1 MKSYKQPPTMK
12 ILIIAHYH
20 EANGSN
26 RSMADLVFGLQ
37 TLGVEVNI
45 VVPREGSLSALF
57 CTSEINVLVV
67 PIPWWMSVN
76 KLTSIQGVVLA
87 KEIWIS
93 ALKISKIIKEEG
105 IDLVYTNTSVTPVGA
120 LAAQIAGVPHV
131 WQIREYGKLDF
142 GLRFNFP
149 LWASM
154 RFLRSSDAIIVHAQ
168 GVKETRFFGTCDKVH
183 LIYNGVATEG
193 QFEQRLKTRESSLSN
208 GEFTFLMASSFNPVK
223 RLEAAIHALK
233 SLQRQGLRARLI
245 LAGDGEKSYVNSL
258 HSLVN
263 ELGLDSCVN
272 FPGFLKDPYPQYFMS
287 DCLLV
292 CSDYEAF
299 SRSALEAMSTALPVI
314 GRASGGT
321 PEIISE
327 GETGFL
333 FNNQIELVTCM
344 AELITK
350 PELARQMGKAGWK
363 KARKDFTVERCAAEV
378 YNIFKSVLG
387 TT

>member
-1 MKSYKQPPTMK
+1 MK
-12 ILIIAHYH
+12 ILVITHYH

-37 TLGVEVNI
+37 TLGVEI
-45 VVPREGSLSALF
+45 HLVVPREGSLSALF
-57 CTSEINVLVV
+57 YSSELNILVV

-76 KLTSIQGVVLA
+76 KLTSFQSLVLA
-87 KEIWIS
+87 IEIRNS
-93 ALKISKIIKEEG
+93 AFKISRIIKEKG
-105 IDLVYTNTSVTPVGA
+105 IDLVYTNTSVTPVGC
-120 LAAQIAGVPHV
+120 LAAHIAGVPHV
-131 WQIREYGKLDF
+131 WQIREYGNLDF

-149 LWASM
+149 VWASK
-154 RFLRSSDAIIVHAQ
+154 RLLRSSDAIIVHAQ
-168 GVKETRFFGTCDKVH
+168 GVKEKQFFSTDDKVH
-183 LIYNGVATEG
+183 LIYNGVATEA
-193 QFEQRLKTRESSLSN
+193 QFEERLKTRDVSLSN

-245 LAGDGEKSYVNSL
+245 LAGGGEKSYVNSL
-258 HSLVN
+258 HLLVN
-263 ELGLDSCVN
+263 ELGLDSCVS
-272 FPGFLKDPYPQYFMS
+272 FPGFLMDPYPQYFMS

-321 PEIISE
+321 LEIIRD

-333 FNNQIELVTCM
+333 FNNQNELVTCM

-350 PELARQMGKAGWK
+350 PELARQMGIAGWK
-363 KARKDFTVERCAAEV
+363 RARKDFTVERCAAEV
-378 YNIFKSVLG
+378 FYLFKSVLG
-387 TT
+387 TL